1 MALNQLQR
9 DLRDYTEG
17 KLYNMIKDVTQA
29 FQIAGRQRDVLG
41 CLMATYIKAAAMI
54 TVQVYGNGTE
64 EREKFLEACAYVFD
78 QEAKDPNPMMKGE

>member
-1 MALNQLQR
+1 MALTQLQR
-9 DLRDYTEG
+9 DLQSFAEG

-29 FQIAGRQRDVLG
+29 FQIAGRQRDVFA

-54 TVQVYGNGTE
+54 VVQVYGNGPE
-64 EREKFLEACAYVFD
+64 ERQKFLEACTTVFD